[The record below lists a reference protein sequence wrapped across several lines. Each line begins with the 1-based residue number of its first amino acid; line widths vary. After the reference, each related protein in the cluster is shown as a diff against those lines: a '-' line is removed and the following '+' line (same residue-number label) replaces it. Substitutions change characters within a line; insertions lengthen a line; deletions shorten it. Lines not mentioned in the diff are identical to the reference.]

1 MGPYSLAWRKEMGPA
16 PAAYINKKGNNNLE
30 ERSLVLAVLEKGCRS
45 LKSWRKEMGTVS
57 WRKEMR
63 PCSVGER
70 R

>member
-1 MGPYSLAWRKEMGPA
+1 MGPYSLGERKWALHPA
-16 PAAYINKKGNNNLE
+16 VFMNKKGKNNLE